1 MGYFGWLASI
11 RGYRMVAVNSLTV
24 EAKEGD
30 EDACINK
37 DYMPLNVIMGP
48 GNEHDSKKIVD
59 GLNGKPGQIYVDAE
73 YDIESRRV

>member
-1 MGYFGWLASI
+1 
-11 RGYRMVAVNSLTV
+11 
-24 EAKEGD
+24 
-30 EDACINK
+30 
-37 DYMPLNVIMGP
+37 MPLNVIMGP